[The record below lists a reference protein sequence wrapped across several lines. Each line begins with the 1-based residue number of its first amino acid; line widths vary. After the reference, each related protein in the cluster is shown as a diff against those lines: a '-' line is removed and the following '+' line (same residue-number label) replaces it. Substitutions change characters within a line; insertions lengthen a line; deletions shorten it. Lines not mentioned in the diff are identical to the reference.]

1 MSRFDVVSMTLRWL
15 CGCWLLWRGGPVV
28 ARRAPDEG
36 PDLFEAERPPCSIVI
51 PARDEA
57 GTLPTLLASLASEC
71 RPDDEVIVVDD
82 DSSDATVAVAEV
94 GGARV
99 VVAPPLPA
107 GWTGKNSACWTG
119 AAAAANP
126 VLVFL
131 DADTELLPGG
141 LDRLLGAHQRRGGLL
156 SVQPFHTVRRAYEQ
170 LSAYFNV
177 IAMMGIDA
185 FTPLG
190 ARRVPSGAFGP
201 VLVTGRLDYDLV
213 GGHASVADEILDD
226 VALARRYTEAGAR
239 VTCLG
244 GRGTVRFRMYPDGL
258 GHLIEGWTKN
268 FAGGAAGTRKLTLVL
283 TVAWVSLA
291 IEAAWGLVAGLLG
304 AAALVPVAALYVAV
318 AGQLWWMLRRLG
330 SFHPLT
336 ALLFPVPLLFFLYV
350 FARSIVD
357 VYVRRR
363 ITWKGRQ
370 LAT

>member
-1 MSRFDVVSMTLRWL
+1 M
-15 CGCWLLWRGGPVV
+15 
-28 ARRAPDEG
+28 
-36 PDLFEAERPPCSIVI
+36 
-51 PARDEA
+51 
-57 GTLPTLLASLASEC
+57 
-71 RPDDEVIVVDD
+71 
-82 DSSDATVAVAEV
+82 
-94 GGARV
+94 
-99 VVAPPLPA
+99 
-107 GWTGKNSACWTG
+107 
-119 AAAAANP
+119 
-126 VLVFL
+126 
-131 DADTELLPGG
+131 
-141 LDRLLGAHQRRGGLL
+141 
-156 SVQPFHTVRRAYEQ
+156 
-170 LSAYFNV
+170 
-177 IAMMGIDA
+177 
-185 FTPLG
+185 
-190 ARRVPSGAFGP
+190 
-201 VLVTGRLDYDLV
+201 
-213 GGHASVADEILDD
+213 
-226 VALARRYTEAGAR
+226 
-239 VTCLG
+239 TCLG